1 MHSKKLLK
9 EPRFSYSQ
17 RLLIFPA
24 LISIFIPLEFSH
36 AGLASKS
43 NTKKSQIKQIE
54 TDLSREKEQYLKY
67 GIKEKDLLGQ
77 LTHIEKQITEKR
89 KILKEIEKKLRLTK
103 IELKG
108 GQEKLR
114 RLEESLKE
122 IEKRLGKRLI
132 AFYKYAKRG
141 YVQLLASSTDLGQ
154 LRKRMKYL
162 QVIMDEDQRLLQH
175 KAGVQLSI
183 EQEVSQIK
191 ERVAVIDRM
200 EKAERSRLLSVKE
213 ELDKKVL
220 LLMKIHKEKEFYET
234 AVKELQLAAQ
244 DLKETLLN
252 LDKSQDRQKPLPS
265 GFAVS
270 KRKLPLPFKGKI
282 MKNHKPLGAE
292 FLKTHR
298 GIFIEGRLGA
308 EVKAV
313 FPGRVDFSGWLKGY
327 GQTIVINH
335 GSRFFTISAH
345 LSQRQ
350 KQKGDTVEKG
360 EVIGLLGETGSFSGP
375 RLYFEIRR
383 AGTNLDPLKWIK
395 VN

>member
-1 MHSKKLLK
+1 MRSKGLVK
-9 EPRFSYSQ
+9 EPRFSCIL
-17 RLLIFPA
+17 RLLIYPA
-24 LISIFIPLEFSH
+24 LISIFIPLAVSH
-36 AGLASKS
+36 ARLESKS
-43 NTKKSQIKQIE
+43 NTEKSQIKQIE
-54 TDLSREKEQYLKY
+54 TDLSREKEQFLKY
-67 GIKEKDLLGQ
+67 GIKEKNLLGQ
-77 LTHIEKQITEKR
+77 LTHIEKQIAEKR
-89 KILKEIEKKLRLTK
+89 KVLKRIEEKLHLTK
-103 IELKG
+103 IELKT
-108 GQEKLR
+108 GQETLR
-114 RLEESLKE
+114 RLEETLKE
-122 IEKRLGKRLI
+122 TELRLGKRLI
-132 AFYKYAKRG
+132 AYYKHAKRG
-141 YVQLLASSTDLGQ
+141 YVKLLASSTDLGQ

-162 QVIMDEDQRLLQH
+162 RVIMNEDQRLLQH
-175 KAGVQLSI
+175 MAGVQVSI
-183 EQEVSQIK
+183 EQEISQTK
-191 ERVAVIDRM
+191 QRVAVIDSM
-200 EKAERSRLLSVKE
+200 EKAEQSRLLSIKE

-220 LLMKIHKEKEFYET
+220 LLTRIHKEKEYYET

-244 DLKETLLN
+244 NLKETLLD
-252 LDKSQDRQKPLPS
+252 LDRSQERKKPLPS

-282 MKNHKPLGAE
+282 VKNHKPLGAE
-292 FLKTHR
+292 FLKTHK

-350 KQKGDTVEKG
+350 KQKGDRVEKG